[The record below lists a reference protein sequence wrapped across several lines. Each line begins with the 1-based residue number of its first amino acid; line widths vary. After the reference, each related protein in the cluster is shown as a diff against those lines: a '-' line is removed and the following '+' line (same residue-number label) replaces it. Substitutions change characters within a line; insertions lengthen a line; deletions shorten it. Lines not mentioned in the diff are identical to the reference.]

1 METSIYSNYCQDR
14 LPCGVCK
21 QTGDICPL
29 GRTNLGHDWGLPIKY
44 TSDTPR
50 TDKGPSDYVYTTS
63 TTPADIFSKT
73 EVTNN
78 G

>member
-1 METSIYSNYCQDR
+1 MDYSYCAER

-29 GRTNLGHDWGLPIKY
+29 NRMNLGYGWGVSIKPTTA
-44 TSDTPR
+44 TSSTP
-50 TDKGPSDYVYTTS
+50 T
-63 TTPADIFSKT
+63 DIFSKT
-73 EVTNN
+73 EVTDN